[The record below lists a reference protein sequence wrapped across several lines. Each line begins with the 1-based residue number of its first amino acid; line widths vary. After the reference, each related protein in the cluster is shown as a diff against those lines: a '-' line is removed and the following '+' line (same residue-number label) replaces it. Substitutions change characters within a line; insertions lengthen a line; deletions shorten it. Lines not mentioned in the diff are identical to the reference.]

1 MHVPPKPDAYSLPG
15 RDKPGSRR
23 TLEHFTGC
31 LLGGA
36 VGDALGAPVEFH
48 SIRLIRDKYGSA
60 GITDYAAAYGRRG
73 AITDDTQM
81 TLFTAEGLLRAVAR
95 QRHKGVCHPASVIYH
110 AYIRWLRTQGE
121 RRPSHF
127 SQDEM
132 DGWLIGVKGLHS
144 RRAPGNTCLSALHG
158 EEMGEMQRPLNN
170 SKGCGGVMRVA
181 PVGLVAENQKQAFSL
196 GCEAAA
202 VTHGHP
208 SGYYSAGCFAAI
220 IYHLTEG
227 RSLPEAIELSLRI
240 LERPEND
247 EHEECAEAVHRAVA
261 LWRVSSPNPAP
272 EVIERLGGGWVGEEA
287 LAISLYCALASQDD
301 FARGVLLAVNH
312 SGDSDSTGSIT
323 GNLLGLMLGAG
334 AIPEKW
340 LVELELRAEI
350 EAMAGDL
357 FKQFEDTDAWLSR
370 YPGW

>member
-1 MHVPPKPDAYSLPG
+1 MQSLPVSDSHALPG
-15 RDKPGSRR
+15 RDEPGSRR
-23 TLEHFTGC
+23 TLEHITGC

-48 SIRLIRDKYGSA
+48 SIHLIRSKYGSA
-60 GITDYAAAYGRRG
+60 GVTDYDFAYGRRG

-81 TLFTAEGLLRAVAR
+81 TLFTAEGLLRAIAR
-95 QRHKGVCHPASVIYH
+95 RRHKGVCHTAAMLHH
-110 AYIRWLRTQGE
+110 AYLRWFRTQGG
-121 RRPSHF
+121 RSRSPF
-127 SQDEM
+127 PQDKT
-132 DGWLIGVKGLHS
+132 DGWLIGVEGLHS
-144 RRAPGNTCLSALHG
+144 SRAPGNTCLSSLRG

-181 PVGLVAENQKQAFSL
+181 PVGLIAEDEEKAFTL

-202 VTHGHP
+202 ITHGHP

-220 IYHLTEG
+220 IYHLLSG
-227 RSLPEAIELSLRI
+227 RSLPEAIELALRI

-261 LWRVSSPNPAP
+261 LWRVGGLNPSA
-272 EVIERLGGGWVGEEA
+272 EVIERLGGGWIGEEA
-287 LAISLYCALASQDD
+287 LAISLYCALVAQDD

-312 SGDSDSTGSIT
+312 SGDSDSTGSVT
-323 GNLLGLMLGAG
+323 GNLLGLMNGVE

-340 LVELELRAEI
+340 LAELELRAEI
-350 EAMAGDL
+350 EAVAGDL
-357 FKQFEDTDAWLSR
+357 FKQFEDTDAWRHR
-370 YPGW
+370 YPG